1 MQPGAAISG
10 YTTGPFVVHSICL
23 ALTQLDLY
31 KHEPGATPLRY
42 FFFCSR
48 RIVKS
53 FLNVFPKHFGRA
65 REKVSHVTVSEIYF
79 WTFGLFDFLLFRS
92 LFFLTLGFLDVWTL
106 GRWDFGTFGFVDFW
120 TFGLFDLLTFGLL
133 YFSTFKLL
141 DLACFA
147 GLLDFWTF

>member
-1 MQPGAAISG
+1 VQPGAAISG

-65 REKVSHVTVSEIYF
+65 REKVSHVTASEIYF
-79 WTFGLFDFLLFRS
+79 WTFGLFDF
-92 LFFLTLGFLDVWTL
+92 
-106 GRWDFGTFGFVDFW
+106 GTFGLLDFGILGLWDFW
-120 TFGLFDLLTFGLL
+120 TFGLWDVGTLGLLDLLTFGLL
-133 YFSTFKLL
+133 
-141 DLACFA
+141 
-147 GLLDFWTF
+147 DFLIF